1 MTSNWY
7 DITADIDRPSTNTF
21 VPWEYIPI
29 SEIHSSYAYHYLYFD
44 LNLIDA
50 HNGILTNDLLYIQ
63 YPLCSKTTIYL
74 DGFLIHQEVLATSD
88 ETPSCTYKKLVFFAH
103 SYFPESAIHYVHLSI
118 EQKVNQTLSWN
129 SFQITTLSIYKRT
142 F

>member
-1 MTSNWY
+1 MTNNWY

-29 SEIHSSYAYHYLYFD
+29 SEIHSPYAYHYLYFD

-74 DGFLIHQEVLATSD
+74 DGFLIHQEVLPTSD
-88 ETPSCTYKKLVFFAH
+88 ETPSCTYKKLVFFDEIQESEELI
-103 SYFPESAIHYVHLSI
+103 SYHHLTYHQLSI
-118 EQKVNQTLSWN
+118 LFV
-129 SFQITTLSIYKRT
+129 
-142 F
+142 